1 MNNKVYKAT
10 HGVQNHRTNDK
21 IHGVKVISYN
31 KLGDV
36 TNSTYITGDKLHEYM
51 YSCKTKE
58 FINIESKR
66 HEKSPFGKLW
76 YPVALVLELC

>member
-1 MNNKVYKAT
+1 MNNKVYKT
-10 HGVQNHRTNDK
+10 TEGLQNTRTNNK

-51 YSCKTKE
+51 YNCKTQK
-58 FINIESKR
+58 FINIEKTR
-66 HEKSPFGKLW
+66 HEKSPFGKL
-76 YPVALVLELC
+76 

>member
-1 MNNKVYKAT
+1 MNNKVYKT
-10 HGVQNHRTNDK
+10 TQGVQNHRTNNK

-51 YSCKTKE
+51 YSCKTRK
-58 FINIESKR
+58 FINIEDKR
-66 HEKSPFGKLW
+66 HEKSPFGKL
-76 YPVALVLELC
+76 